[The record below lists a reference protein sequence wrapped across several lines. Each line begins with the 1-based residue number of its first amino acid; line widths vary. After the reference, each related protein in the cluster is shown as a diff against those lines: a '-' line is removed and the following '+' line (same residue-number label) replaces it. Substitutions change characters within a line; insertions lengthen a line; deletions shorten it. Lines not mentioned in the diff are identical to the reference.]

1 MIREEEELGEG
12 LMKAFKDQKV
22 LYNFYKVIQLDSQ
35 LGECYRTI
43 GHIKEKLRNMSA
55 VKEVVRFE

>member
-35 LGECYRTI
+35 LGSVT
-43 GHIKEKLRNMSA
+43 GL
-55 VKEVVRFE
+55 